1 MCSSVLNG
9 NSAQENTVSQT
20 GRAGTE
26 REPCSSRCP
35 HAISYPAFTGV
46 WDTTESAYFSLLF
59 LVQSSWNPVAV
70 LMVNIFHSASLPS
83 CRDSPWLW
91 PCVNCT
97 TGSCT
102 CSNWG
107 NYSTVFD
114 TSSSMHFCP
123 HLQLSRQFMA
133 ELQGPWTTNL
143 AHHAKL
149 SNQQE
154 SFHLAPLLKNFCS
167 ICTRTTLL

>member
-26 REPCSSRCP
+26 KELCSSRCP
-35 HAISYPAFTGV
+35 HTISYPAFTGV

-70 LMVNIFHSASLPS
+70 LMVNVFHWPPS
-83 CRDSPWLW
+83 RAADSPWLW
-91 PCVNCT
+91 PSVNST
-97 TGSCT
+97 TGSCA
-102 CSNWG
+102 CSNWR
-107 NYSTVFD
+107 NYNTVFD
-114 TSSSMHFCP
+114 TSSAMHFCP

-133 ELQGPWTTNL
+133 ELQGPWTTNV
-143 AHHAKL
+143 ASHAKL

-154 SFHLAPLLKNFCS
+154 SFRLAPLLKNFCS